1 MLALGIIFLFIGNC
15 GLFFH
20 LLVIFLNS
28 GKNFFVDFPQE
39 MHQPYSIIFYISLFF
54 VIWGIVFIVLAK
66 RKKKRLQSQKQA
78 EIKEQKKL
86 QDEITELKQ
95 KELELNILKEHNLI
109 IDNKPKFCKYCG
121 AKLKDN
127 KCPECG
133 AYTQE

>member
-1 MLALGIIFLFIGNC
+1 MLALGIIFLIIGNC

-20 LLVIFLNS
+20 FLLIFPLNH
-28 GKNFFVDFPQE
+28 NYFEAFIEAMQ
-39 MHQPYSIIFYISLFF
+39 QPERIIFYISLFF
-54 VIWGIVFIVLAK
+54 IIWGIVFIILAK

>member
-1 MLALGIIFLFIGNC
+1 MLALGIIFLIIGNC
-15 GLFFH
+15 GLFLHF
-20 LLVIFLNS
+20 LLIFPLNH
-28 GKNFFVDFPQE
+28 NYFEAFIEAMQ
-39 MHQPYSIIFYISLFF
+39 QPERIIFYISLFF
-54 VIWGIVFIVLAK
+54 IIWGIVFIILAK
-66 RKKKRLQSQKQA
+66 RKKKRLQNQKQA